1 MPPTQ
6 NKSIGVLALQGDF
19 EEHIDAL
26 IKLDVETVEVR
37 RPEELLDLDGLII
50 PGGESTTIRK
60 LMNLFEF
67 DDPIVD
73 FVQDGRSLWGTCA
86 GMIVIARELADP
98 YPTTLNLIDIKVSR
112 NWFGRQADS
121 FEDDFEFK
129 GITGGPFRSVFI
141 RAPIVLSVGPKVE
154 VIASIE
160 GGHPVAVRSGNILAT
175 AFHPELTDDL
185 RIHKYFVDLTPNKH
199 KRNRMDI
206 KSSNP

>member
-1 MPPTQ
+1 MPPI
-6 NKSIGVLALQGDF
+6 KKKRIGVLALQGDF
-19 EEHIDAL
+19 GEHINAL
-26 IKLDVETVEVR
+26 AKLGVETMEVR
-37 RPEELLDLDGLII
+37 RPTELTDLDGLII

-60 LMNLFEF
+60 LMTLFKF

-73 FVQDGRSLWGTCA
+73 FVHGGKSIWGTCA
-86 GMIVIARELADP
+86 GMIVIARELTDP

-112 NWFGRQADS
+112 NWFGRQTDS

-141 RAPIVLSVGPKVE
+141 RAPIVLNVGPKVE

-185 RIHKYFVDLTPNKH
+185 RIHKYFVDLTPDKNK
-199 KRNRMDI
+199 RDRMAA
-206 KSSNP
+206 KMK